1 MKEKKLLRALGN
13 VDNQYI
19 KEAEP
24 MKKTSKITNRQKWV
38 SVAACF
44 VLVAVIGVG
53 VFQSNLFGT
62 KNDIA
67 TLDGGETITFV
78 KTKVMDDKQNVRK
91 HLVFLLN
98 YVLDNSKKKYLEADE
113 MVLIS
118 NEVKNFK
125 TFVSKANIDTT
136 LKAKLDKIN
145 FDYSPTRANA
155 SSSLIVVILTIF
167 TMGIYLLFL
176 KLQELERK
184 RMLVKFLDKYEN
196 LLKLF

>member
-1 MKEKKLLRALGN
+1 
-13 VDNQYI
+13 
-19 KEAEP
+19 
-24 MKKTSKITNRQKWV
+24 
-38 SVAACF
+38 
-44 VLVAVIGVG
+44 
-53 VFQSNLFGT
+53 
-62 KNDIA
+62 
-67 TLDGGETITFV
+67 
-78 KTKVMDDKQNVRK
+78 MDDKQNVRK

-184 RMLVKFLDKYEN
+184 RMLVSFLNKYED